1 MDKRTWAEID
11 LNAVEH
17 NIREIRRITN
27 ESSKIMAVVKADAYG
42 HGVLNVANVLLKNGA
57 DMLGVADMDEAI
69 ELRVNGFSE
78 DILILGY
85 CEQSRLKDGVY
96 YGITM
101 TVCSYEFAKQ
111 ISDTAVKAGKTA
123 KIHIKIDT
131 GMSRIGFYYQEHD
144 GSIEEIKRIFGLPN
158 LLVEGIFTHFAT
170 SDEADK
176 SYTNRQFELFCEI
189 CDRLAKEGYPI
200 AVRHCSNSG
209 AIIDC
214 PQMHLDM
221 VRAGIILYGY
231 YPSDEVDKDKLS
243 LIPAMTLKSTVVQV
257 KEVGKGAGISYGKTV
272 VTERPMR
279 IATIPIGYADGYP
292 RSLSNKGLVEING
305 HMAQIIGR
313 VCMDQCMIDVSDLP
327 EVKRG
332 DQVTLFGKGQVS
344 ADTIAKI
351 RGTIHYE
358 VLCDVKRRV
367 PRIYFKDGKIIE
379 EINYICNVHD
389 ETWRG
394 KNSLR

>member
-11 LNAVEH
+11 LNAIEH
-17 NIREIRRITN
+17 NIREIRRITDKN
-27 ESSKIMAVVKADAYG
+27 SRIMAVVKADAYG
-42 HGVLNVANVLLKNGA
+42 HGVLNVADTLLKNGA
-57 DMLGVADMDEAI
+57 DMLGVADMDEAV
-69 ELRVNGFSE
+69 ERRVNGFSA

-85 CEQSRLKDGVY
+85 CEQSRISDGILY
-96 YGITM
+96 DITM
-101 TVCSYEFAKQ
+101 TVCSYEFARL
-111 ISDTAVKAGKTA
+111 ISETAVRAGKTA

-131 GMSRIGFYYQEHD
+131 GMSRIGFYYQQHD
-144 GSIEEIKRIFGLPN
+144 GAIEEIKKIFTLPN
-158 LLVEGIFTHFAT
+158 LFIEGIFTHFAT
-170 SDEADK
+170 SDETDK

-189 CDRLAKEGYPI
+189 CDRLQKEDCPI
-200 AVRHCSNSG
+200 PVRHCSNSG

-231 YPSDEVDKDKLS
+231 YPSDEVNREKLS

-257 KEVGKGAGISYGKTV
+257 KEIGKGSGISYGKTV
-272 VTERPMR
+272 IADKPMR
-279 IATIPIGYADGYP
+279 IATIPVGYADGYP
-292 RSLSNKGLVEING
+292 RSLSNKGLVEIG
-305 HMAQIIGR
+305 GR
-313 VCMDQCMIDVSDLP
+313 TARITGRICMDQCMIDVSALP

-332 DQVTLFGKGQVS
+332 DQVTLFGNGGVT

-367 PRIYFKDGKIIE
+367 PRVYIKDGKIID
-379 EINYICNVHD
+379 EINYICNTH
-389 ETWRG
+389 E
-394 KNSLR
+394 L